1 MQVIDSLKKE
11 NFSLKLKVHFLE
23 ERLQENNPEH
33 VELALRQN
41 INLKIEVQVCYNT
54 LIMF

>member
-1 MQVIDSLKKE
+1 VQVIDSLKKE